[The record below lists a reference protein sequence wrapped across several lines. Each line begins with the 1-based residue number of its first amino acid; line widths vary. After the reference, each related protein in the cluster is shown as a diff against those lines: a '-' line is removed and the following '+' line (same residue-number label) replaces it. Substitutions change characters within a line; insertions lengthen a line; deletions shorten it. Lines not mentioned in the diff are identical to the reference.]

1 VGTEI
6 ELTTRGPGDVF
17 GELALLEGG
26 PRSASVGTI
35 EPSDFLVIDQ
45 PTFLGLLAGPESPA
59 AAVILSTLSR
69 MIRERTDG
77 LWQQELARIELGAQM
92 EIERHRA
99 LSQMVAGVAHEL
111 NTPLGIAN
119 TAADLIEN
127 RLRDGRLRDLAS
139 ADGKAEQTMDDI
151 AEASALVRRNL
162 ERANVLVQNFK
173 RVSAEQLAERADA
186 VDLPALTQDVV
197 DLYSIEAR
205 RARIAVTIDD
215 RLPKTGRRWLG
226 YPGYYTQVLLNLLS
240 NVERY
245 AYPAGVGG
253 PVEIVLERREHE
265 GQSDFAVAVIDHGR
279 GIEPEHLG
287 QVFEPFFTTGRIQ
300 GGTGLGMAIVRN
312 LVSSALGGSVRL
324 ESAPGE
330 GLAVRI
336 AFPETAPPSPA
347 ARVTGQPSRLS
358 SRGPTM
364 S

>member
-1 VGTEI
+1 
-6 ELTTRGPGDVF
+6 
-17 GELALLEGG
+17 
-26 PRSASVGTI
+26 
-35 EPSDFLVIDQ
+35 
-45 PTFLGLLAGPESPA
+45 
-59 AAVILSTLSR
+59 
-69 MIRERTDG
+69 
-77 LWQQELARIELGAQM
+77 
-92 EIERHRA
+92 
-99 LSQMVAGVAHEL
+99 
-111 NTPLGIAN
+111 
-119 TAADLIEN
+119 
-127 RLRDGRLRDLAS
+127 
-139 ADGKAEQTMDDI
+139 MDDI
-151 AEASALVRRNL
+151 AEASALMRRNL

-173 RVSAEQLAERADA
+173 RVSVGQLAERADP
-186 VDLPALTQDVV
+186 VDLSALTQDVV

-215 RLPKTGRRWLG
+215 RLPETGRRWLG
-226 YPGYYTQVLLNLLS
+226 YPGYYTQILLNLLS

-253 PVEIVLERREHE
+253 PAEIVLERREHE

-279 GIEPEHLG
+279 GMEPEHLR

-347 ARVTGQPSRLS
+347 ARVTSQPSRLS